1 MMIKYFST
9 VVLSTVLLSSCAQ
22 NMPEQKEIVHKS
34 VKKEQTAPAP
44 VIQKNYVLSDFLTDN
59 KDLDKDVAAI
69 FDQMDDTAK
78 VAQLLMPA
86 IGRLG
91 QSEATIKKLINE
103 RKIGG
108 LLMLN
113 GTKEEFTKWIA
124 EFEKMNKEIGNLPFL
139 YSADA
144 ESSLVNRKIAGSTP
158 VKKANELKSVEE
170 VMACADTI
178 SKNLKEIGI
187 NYNFAPVVDMSKNN
201 TVGFRSFG
209 AVPANIIPWSDA
221 FIKETQKNGVI
232 ATAKHFP
239 GHGLVSGDTH
249 KSLQMI
255 DGELK
260 EVKNYPKLIED
271 GVLSIMIGH
280 LAVAN
285 NAKYD
290 TKGLPA
296 TLSEVIIED
305 LLRKE
310 LNFKGLV
317 VTDAMNMG
325 GVTAVP
331 DCEVKAVNAGIDI
344 VLMPVNSD
352 KAFRDIIKKYNSDEA
367 FRSKVDTAV
376 KRIIRMKLC
385 VGAIQTK

>member
-1 MMIKYFST
+1 MIKHLLT
-9 VVLSTVLLSSCAQ
+9 LSSLVILFNSCAQ
-22 NMPEQKEIVHKS
+22 APEKQIETKKKPAVVLPVVKE
-34 VKKEQTAPAP
+34 A
-44 VIQKNYVLSDFLTDN
+44 YVLSDFLTDN
-59 KDLDKDVAAI
+59 KQLDLDVEAI
-69 FDQMDDTAK
+69 FKSLDDTAI

-91 QSEATIKKLINE
+91 QTEETITKLIRA

-113 GTKEEFTKWIA
+113 GTKEGFTTWISNFNA
-124 EFEKMNKEIGNLPFL
+124 MNDSIGNVPFL

-144 ESSLVNRKIAGSTP
+144 EPSLVNRKIIGSTP
-158 VKKANELKSVEE
+158 VKKANELKTIDE
-170 VMACADTI
+170 VIACADTI
-178 SKNLKEIGI
+178 SMNLKAIGI
-187 NYNFAPVVDMSKNN
+187 NYNFAPVVDMSPNK

-209 AVPANIIPWSDA
+209 AVPANIIPWSNA
-221 FIKETQKNGVI
+221 FIMETQKNGII

-260 EVKNYPKLIED
+260 EIKNYPKLIED

-296 TLSEVIIED
+296 TLSSVIVTD

-310 LNFKGLV
+310 MGFKGLI

-331 DCEVKAVNAGIDI
+331 QCDMKAVEAGNDVI
-344 VLMPVNSD
+344 LMPVNAD
-352 KAFRDIIKKYNSDEA
+352 KAFADILKKYRSDA
-367 FRSKVDTAV
+367 TFKAQVDASAQ
-376 KRIIRMKLC
+376 RIIRMKLC
-385 VGAIQTK
+385 VGAVVNK